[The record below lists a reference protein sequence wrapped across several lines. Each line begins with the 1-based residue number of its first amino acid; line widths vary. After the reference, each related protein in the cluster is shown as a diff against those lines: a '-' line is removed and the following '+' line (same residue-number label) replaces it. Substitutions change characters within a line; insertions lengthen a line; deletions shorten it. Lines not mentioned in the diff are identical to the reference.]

1 MSSNTAS
8 TVVQNSSPRPR
19 TSDHNNRGQLIT
31 ARPII
36 CQICNRRGHA
46 AATCNLR
53 YNRALENIPEALAA
67 LSVDAG
73 ATDVWYPDSGAT
85 DHMTSTAGMLHN
97 FVPYSGLH
105 RVRLGDGT
113 GLSIA
118 GVGQLHLRV
127 NDHILRLTDVLYVPQ
142 LCHNLIS
149 IKRLCHDNFCS
160 VEFDGSSFVVKDRR
174 TGTELLRQQNE
185 GAQYRLPLT
194 TGSSKTALATIVD
207 WHSRLCHPH
216 SDVVRKLGQ
225 LRRLP
230 HVFNK
235 TDHHYCNSCALGKSR
250 RLPFTVSS
258 SRATQPFHLL
268 HADVWKSPI
277 ESNSGFNYYVV
288 FIDDHTRYAWLYLLR
303 RKSEVFD
310 RFIHLHTE
318 ISTQFSA
325 SGRALQCDGGGEFV
339 NDSMRTFLSDRGIL
353 LRIACPYTPQQNGI
367 SERRHQHLAN
377 LSRTILVQSGLPTKF
392 WADAVSTANFVV
404 NRLPSSAINYD
415 VPYELL
421 YRKQFNYNILR
432 PFGCL
437 CFPYIGHIAP
447 HKLANRSVPCVFLG
461 YSDLHKG
468 FRCFDPVNGRL
479 YTSRHVR
486 FLEDH
491 CRLLE
496 DRFPYNDLVSQSS
509 SPTLG
514 TTLPQLIPL
523 LPLVPPDTS
532 SAADPLLQPSTI
544 KIPVPPI
551 STADAHDSSHQ
562 PVTTW

>member
-216 SDVVRKLGQ
+216 SDGNQGAFPLLSPPPERPNHFICYTLMFGSLRLNQILVSIIMSSSLMTIPVMLGSI
-225 LRRLP
+225 
-230 HVFNK
+230 FF
-235 TDHHYCNSCALGKSR
+235 GESR
-250 RLPFTVSS
+250 RSSIVSFIFILKSPHSFQLLDVRYNVTEAENLLMTQCGPFYLIVAYSFALHVLTLHNKMVSLSVVISILLICPERSS
-258 SRATQPFHLL
+258 SNLAYPRSFGLTQLARLTLSLIDCPPPQSTMMFLT
-268 HADVWKSPI
+268 SYCI
-277 ESNSGFNYYVV
+277 ESNSTTTSSDPSDVCV
-288 FIDDHTRYAWLYLLR
+288 FHILDISLLTN
-303 RKSEVFD
+303 SPTG
-310 RFIHLHTE
+310 RFRAFFLDIL
-318 ISTQFSA
+318 ICIRDFAASTP
-325 SGRALQCDGGGEFV
+325 
-339 NDSMRTFLSDRGIL
+339 SMV
-353 LRIACPYTPQQNGI
+353 AYTPVDTFDFSKI
-367 SERRHQHLAN
+367 IVDFSKIVSPTTILSPSHLARRSGPLFHN
-377 LSRTILVQSGLPTKF
+377 SSPCCLWYLQTLPLPLTLYCSHPQSRYQYHQSPPLTLTIL
-392 WADAVSTANFVV
+392 
-404 NRLPSSAINYD
+404 R
-415 VPYELL
+415 
-421 YRKQFNYNILR
+421 
-432 PFGCL
+432 
-437 CFPYIGHIAP
+437 
-447 HKLANRSVPCVFLG
+447 
-461 YSDLHKG
+461 
-468 FRCFDPVNGRL
+468 
-479 YTSRHVR
+479 
-486 FLEDH
+486 
-491 CRLLE
+491 
-496 DRFPYNDLVSQSS
+496 
-509 SPTLG
+509 
-514 TTLPQLIPL
+514 
-523 LPLVPPDTS
+523 
-532 SAADPLLQPSTI
+532 
-544 KIPVPPI
+544 
-551 STADAHDSSHQ
+551 
-562 PVTTW
+562 